1 MGRAAA
7 VKGGGAL
14 CRSGPQAA
22 EGQLVNVASAPHGT
36 PGIPSDPE
44 NHEGDPEAN
53 QRVSH
58 RRTEG
63 NGTRTC
69 DHGEAHVGV
78 CASVIAIGDQR
89 GTREPLSSPRP
100 DASS

>member
-7 VKGGGAL
+7 VNGGGAL
-14 CRSGPQAA
+14 CRSVPQAA
-22 EGQLVNVASAPHGT
+22 EGQLVKVASAPHGM
-36 PGIPSDPE
+36 PGIPSDLE

-58 RRTEG
+58 RRAEG
-63 NGTRTC
+63 NGSSTC

-78 CASVIAIGDQR
+78 CASVVAIGDQR
-89 GTREPLSSPRP
+89 GTREPLSSPCP
-100 DASS
+100 DGSS